1 MPHVKPLNDA
11 LKIETYA
18 LHKSVKFSVDMASD
32 TKHAPAQEVAV
43 PIAIVH
49 RLHHLG
55 RAFDGQAVKHLL
67 PQGMFRIG
75 FIDTQRLISELEL
88 VATAVSDPVTQHYL
102 AKLLP
107 LLRTTSASPSSAV
120 KVVES

>member
-1 MPHVKPLNDA
+1 
-11 LKIETYA
+11 
-18 LHKSVKFSVDMASD
+18 VKFSVDIPSD
-32 TKHAPAQEVAV
+32 TGPASRDEVAV
-43 PIAIVH
+43 PIAIVY

-67 PQGMFRIG
+67 PEGMFRIG

-88 VATAVSDPVTQHYL
+88 VSTAVSDPVSQHYL

-107 LLRTTSASPSSAV
+107 LLRTTAGYPSSAV
-120 KVVES
+120 KVAES

>member
-1 MPHVKPLNDA
+1 MPNVKPLNDA
-11 LKIETYA
+11 LKIETYS
-18 LHKSVKFSVDMASD
+18 LQKCVKFSVDIPS
-32 TKHAPAQEVAV
+32 HAGTTPHDEVAV
-43 PIAIVH
+43 PVAIVY

-88 VATAVSDPVTQHYL
+88 VSTVVSDPVSLHYL

-107 LLRTTSASPSSAV
+107 LLRSTSGHPSSAV
-120 KVVES
+120 KVAES